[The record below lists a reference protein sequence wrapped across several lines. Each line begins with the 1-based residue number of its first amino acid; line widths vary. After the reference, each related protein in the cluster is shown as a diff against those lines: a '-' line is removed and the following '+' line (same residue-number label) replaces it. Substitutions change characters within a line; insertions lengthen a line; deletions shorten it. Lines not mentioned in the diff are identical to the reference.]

1 MANSQRLNLNK
12 KQHQHKQEE
21 NIMLKKNRVTIF
33 LAAVVMF
40 APMLLATPASA
51 GSRYNNR
58 EVNQRR
64 AVYQRPVYQRP
75 VYQRVVRL
83 RNGAYRLPNGQV
95 IPGNRLVRLRNQ
107 GYWRLPNGDIIL
119 PSQEIV
125 PVRSVVRLRD
135 GRVRLPNGVLVRL

>member
-1 MANSQRLNLNK
+1 
-12 KQHQHKQEE
+12 
-21 NIMLKKNRVTIF
+21 MLKKNRATIF

-40 APMLLATPASA
+40 APMLLATPANA

-64 AVYQRPVYQRP
+64 AVYQRP

-107 GYWRLPNGDIIL
+107 GYWRLPNGDIVL

-125 PVRSVVRLRD
+125 PVRSIVRLRD
-135 GRVRLPNGVLVRL
+135 GSVRLPNGVLVRL